1 VNSIS
6 QLVSRLL
13 TRRMLIIIAVVLL
26 GLNLMRLAISHFD
39 ARSEE
44 VTSRV
49 ALLEQYRMSTR
60 QLAAVRNRVAW
71 LENQAKQL
79 EDYLLTGP
87 SEEKIISDI
96 QIKLQ
101 EQIAEAGLA
110 VESLRPSRTSARV
123 RGKEQE
129 DEKGYEEVNINIRLA
144 GTLNQFVRFLSALY
158 SSKTLFQIESFTIK
172 PYRNKELKI
181 FFDYTAY
188 YKLTS

>member
-13 TRRMLIIIAVVLL
+13 TRRMLVIIAAVLL
-26 GLNLMRLAISHFD
+26 SLNLMRLAISHFD

-44 VTSRV
+44 VASRV

-79 EDYLLTGP
+79 EGYLLTGP

-123 RGKEQE
+123 RGKEKE
-129 DEKGYEEVNINIRLA
+129 DEKGYEEVSINIRLA

-158 SSKTLFQIESFTIK
+158 TSKTLFQIESFTIK
-172 PYRNKELKI
+172 PYRNRELKI

-188 YKLTS
+188 YKLTT